1 MNGSAPVQ
9 GLDST
14 RGILHA
20 REGLRRFE
28 LRRRLPSPT
37 VAGLVSHYWIVSWDL
52 HGQPPHTQRVL
63 PYPCVNVIYEAAR
76 SRVAGVLRTP
86 HPQLLAGT
94 GRVLGVMFRPGGF
107 RPLLGRSVATITDR
121 FLPLAEVFGAEG
133 DEAAAAVL
141 AAPDDD
147 GLVAAAEEFL
157 TRLVVRARGRDASTL
172 STAERVAG
180 IVELVATDPTI
191 VRVDQLAARLGLGV
205 RALQRLCAEY
215 AGVGPKWV
223 IRRYRLHEAVE
234 RAAEDRDPDW
244 VRLAADLG
252 YSDQAHLVR
261 DFTAATGQSPSR
273 YARAARRQ
281 T

>member
-1 MNGSAPVQ
+1 MQ
-9 GLDST
+9 GLHST

-28 LRRRLPSPT
+28 LRRRLPSPA
-37 VAGLVSHYWIVSWDL
+37 VAGLVSHYWIVCWDL
-52 HGQPPHTQRVL
+52 RGQPPHTQRVL
-63 PYPCVNVIYEAAR
+63 SYPCVNLVFQADR

-86 HPQLLAGT
+86 HPQRLAGA

-121 FLPLAEVFGAEG
+121 FLPLAEVFGVEG
-133 DEAAAAVL
+133 DEAAAAVA

-147 GLVAAAEEFL
+147 GMVAAAEEFL
-157 TRLVVRARGRDASTL
+157 ARHVARIREGDASTL
-172 STAERVAG
+172 PVAERVA
-180 IVELVATDPTI
+180 ELVDVVAADPSI
-191 VRVDQLAARLGLGV
+191 LRVDQLATRVGLGI

-223 IRRYRLHEAVE
+223 IRRYRLHEAVQ
-234 RAAEDRDPDW
+234 RAAEDHDPDW

-261 DFTAATGQSPSR
+261 DFTAATGQSPTR
-273 YARAARRQ
+273 YARATRLGS
-281 T
+281 